1 MPETMSKGVDR
12 AVPVISPSA
21 QKEILHTCGVCVQQV
36 ETYELL
42 QVMDPA
48 GPCLLRR
55 RQRAKGRLPGDG

>member
-1 MPETMSKGVDR
+1 MAGTLSKGVNR
-12 AVPVISPSA
+12 AVPVVSRSA
-21 QKEILHTCGVCVQQV
+21 QKGIPHTCGVCVQQV

-48 GPCLLRR
+48 DPCLLRR